1 MENIEEVNIKEL
13 FDQGY
18 IVPLRAIYEVTFN
31 PVFKIKQNLGVIA
44 DHLKKYYNVTAIK
57 KESSMSN
64 EETVVLIRTK
74 EHMTTYFTF
83 SAFKVVQ
90 TILKGTKFNFEH
102 MVREVNNVPERV
114 KSYAKILQRDKN
126 YNLIRIGVRL
136 QFLGSIDK
144 IEKIKNLDKSLIF
157 NQSLLDKIACNE
169 DKLYT
174 INFKLAPDQS
184 EIKEGSEE
192 TIINISGQNVVTL
205 EIDDEVYKFY
215 NSVLIDCIRG
225 FFYPDRIESKYLFDT
240 EEFVNNNILP
250 IFKGDD

>member
-13 FDQGY
+13 FDKGY

-31 PVFKIKQNLGVIA
+31 PVFRIKQNLGVIA
-44 DHLKKYYNVTAIK
+44 DHLKKHYNVTAIK

-90 TILKGTKFNFEH
+90 TTLKGTKFNFEH
-102 MVREVNNVPERV
+102 MVREVNNVPVRV
-114 KSYAKILQRDKN
+114 KSYAKILQRDEN

-157 NQSLLDKIACNE
+157 NQCLLDKIACKE
-169 DKLYT
+169 DKLCT
-174 INFKLAPDQS
+174 INFKLAPNQS

-192 TIINISGQNVVTL
+192 TIINISSQNVNI
-205 EIDDEVYKFY
+205 EINDEEYKFY

-225 FFYPDRIESKYLFDT
+225 FFYPGRIDPKYLFDT